1 MFDGTNL
8 QSASYFIIVIF
19 YLIII
24 GINTN
29 FLYFL
34 LISLLF
40 IFALNKDGKIFM
52 GDIIS
57 FIIGYIL
64 IKIYNFDKKLSAIN
78 FYFNDGPRYRY
89 V

>member
-34 LISLLF
+34 LISLLL

-52 GDIIS
+52 GDS
-57 FIIGYIL
+57 GFI
-64 IKIYNFDKKLSAIN
+64 
-78 FYFNDGPRYRY
+78 
-89 V
+89 